1 MTMVLNWA
9 DAEISS
15 AYLKG
20 LFAYQAAVEG
30 EPEANPYTKPE
41 QEHQRAAFEEGYRDA
56 GAA

>member
-1 MTMVLNWA
+1 MVLNWA